1 MLELLQ
7 QTLNTQKYIEKL
19 LQTQTKLLA
28 SIPKSIT
35 EMKHAFEEYKKA
47 TKKESQLVHNALS
60 EGFSNLNSSLNSS
73 LPTKMQDMFRH
84 STQLMRDTVNS
95 SIELMS
101 PRARMGEVGPL
112 RSTSPFSMS
121 PPTPVSVF
129 SVLPSPF

>member
-1 MLELLQ
+1 MLALLQ
-7 QTLNTQKYIEKL
+7 ETLNTQKNIEKL
-19 LQTQTKLLA
+19 LKTQNTLLA

-35 EMKHAFEEYKKA
+35 EMKKSFEEYKKA
-47 TKKESQLVHNALS
+47 AKKDSQVLHNALS

-73 LPTKMQDMFRH
+73 LPAKMQDMFRH
-84 STQLMRDTVNS
+84 STQLMRETVNS

-101 PRARMGEVGPL
+101 PRTRMGEVGPL

-129 SVLPSPF
+129 SVLPSAF